1 MSLKEKMMRAETSSW
16 LSDGLSEAEISTAKM
31 LGSISAQIE
40 EKRLSM
46 RMNQTEF
53 ARFLGVSQGMVS
65 KYESGTYNFSI
76 SCLNMLSHKLGM
88 QLDVALLEPVP
99 EENFT
104 KVEIIPFRLRS
115 NQKISLSDL
124 FDASGKEGIA

>member
-1 MSLKEKMMRAETSSW
+1 MSLKEKMLRAETSSW
-16 LSDGLSEAEISTAKM
+16 LSDGLSKAEISTAKT
-31 LGSISAQIE
+31 LGLISAQIE

-46 RMNQTEF
+46 EMNQIEF

-88 QLDVALLEPVP
+88 RLDVALSDIEP

-104 KVEIIPFRLRS
+104 SVEIIPFSRRPNKKVALR
-115 NQKISLSDL
+115 DL
-124 FDASGKEGIA
+124 FTDPGKEGIA